1 MAKVSKREVSAA
13 LRAAGFNAE
22 EFATGVGLVPCTSG
36 TCIDWVWSD
45 GVQVSIPAA
54 PHKHR
59 RQVAE
64 RKHTAGYKLMQSR
77 KGVIVRG
84 VNPETVR
91 LVLTLF
97 GFDVELTE
105 QYAWRAFSRTVRY
118 DSAIVV
124 GKAGVR

>member
-13 LRAAGFNAE
+13 LKAAGFNAE
-22 EFATGVGLVPCTSG
+22 AFATGVALVPCEST
-36 TCIDWVWSD
+36 TCIDWVWRN

-64 RKHTAGYKLMQSR
+64 RKHTAGFKLMESGNGITV
-77 KGVIVRG
+77 KGIQ
-84 VNPETVR
+84 PETVR

-97 GFDVELTE
+97 GFDVQLTE
-105 QYAWRAFSRTVRY
+105 QYAWRAFSKTVRY
-118 DSAIVV
+118 DHALVAGKV
-124 GKAGVR
+124 GQ

>member
-1 MAKVSKREVSAA
+1 
-13 LRAAGFNAE
+13 
-22 EFATGVGLVPCTSG
+22 
-36 TCIDWVWSD
+36 
-45 GVQVSIPAA
+45 
-54 PHKHR
+54 
-59 RQVAE
+59 
-64 RKHTAGYKLMQSR
+64 MQSR